1 MVKIYSFITVLILSL
16 NSFAEDLPLSKSI
29 QKLSTNIQL
38 DKEVRVYTLR
48 ASKDGMTLKKSK
60 IIKTNSQSLKTHR
73 LITPRDKYGLKLL
86 NKDGEEV
93 YLLGLGNPFYI
104 HAQHLGY
111 EDSNFFGGYIDT
123 DIDISIPIGSDI
135 AQIVLVAQDK
145 FGLKEIEKILLQ

>member
-1 MVKIYSFITVLILSL
+1 
-16 NSFAEDLPLSKSI
+16 
-29 QKLSTNIQL
+29 
-38 DKEVRVYTLR
+38 
-48 ASKDGMTLKKSK
+48 MTLKKSK
-60 IIKTNSQSLKTHR
+60 IIKTNTQSLKAHR

-93 YLLGLGNPFYI
+93 YLLGIGNPFYI

-135 AQIVLVAQDK
+135 AQIILVAQDK